1 MISDY
6 FLALLLALIQ
16 GLTEFLPVSSSAHLL
31 FPSLLFGAKD
41 FGIVFDISVHAG
53 TLAAV
58 MYFFKKDIQGLI
70 YAWMPWQK
78 TRSKEDFSLGLNLLV
93 ATLPIVLVGLLASDL
108 TESRSANINSIAWAN
123 LVFAGLLY
131 AAFKSSRQ
139 SKSLAELTLIA
150 ALIIGCFQALAVFPG
165 ASRSGMAITG
175 ALIIGLNIKD
185 TSKFAF
191 LLSIPTILGALVL
204 MLAKGAYSI
213 ELSDILI
220 MLTGF
225 IGSALIAFF
234 TIKSF
239 LQFVEKIGM
248 TPFVLYRVAL
258 GDGAFAYMIPPLVYA
273 AGIQQSLAEDTASN

>member
-1 MISDY
+1 MISDF

-58 MYFFKKDIQGLI
+58 IYYFKNEIQGLVH
-70 YAWMPWQK
+70 AWIPWTK
-78 TRSKEDFSLGLNLLV
+78 TRSKEYFSLGLNLLA
-93 ATLPIVLVGLLASDL
+93 ATLPIVLAGLTFSDL
-108 TESRSANINSIAWAN
+108 TDSRSSSINSIAWTN
-123 LVFAGLLY
+123 LIFAGILY
-131 AAFKSSRQ
+131 AAFKSSAQ
-139 SKSLAELTLIA
+139 SKSLTELTLFA

-175 ALIIGLNIKD
+175 ALIIGLNLKD
-185 TSKFAF
+185 ASKFAF
-191 LLSIPTILGALVL
+191 LLSIPTILGALIL
-204 MLAKGAYSI
+204 MLVKDAYSI
-213 ELSDILI
+213 ALSDMLI

-225 IGSALIAFF
+225 IGSALVAFI
-234 TIKSF
+234 TIRSF

-258 GDGAFAYMIPPLVYA
+258 GLV
-273 AGIQQSLAEDTASN
+273 LLLL

>member
-1 MISDY
+1 MMSDF

-58 MYFFKKDIQGLI
+58 IYYFKKEINGLI
-70 YAWMPWQK
+70 QAWLPWTK
-78 TRSKEDFSLGLNLLV
+78 NRNKENFSLGLYLLI
-93 ATLPIVLVGLLASDL
+93 ATLPIVVVGLLASDL
-108 TESRSANINSIAWAN
+108 AESRSANINSIAWAN
-123 LVFAGLLY
+123 LIFAGLLY
-131 AAFKSSRQ
+131 TAFKFSSQ
-139 SKSLAELTLIA
+139 SKSLTELTLFT

-175 ALIIGLNIKD
+175 ALIIGLNLKD
-185 TSKFAF
+185 TSRFAF
-191 LLSIPTILGALVL
+191 LLSIPTILGALTL

-213 ELSDILI
+213 ALSDMFI

-225 IGSALIAFF
+225 IGSAFIAFI
-234 TIKSF
+234 TIKGF
-239 LQFVEKIGM
+239 LHFVAKIGM

-258 GDGAFAYMIPPLVYA
+258 GIVLLL
-273 AGIQQSLAEDTASN
+273 I

>member
-1 MISDY
+1 MISDF

-41 FGIVFDISVHAG
+41 FGVAFDISVHAG
-53 TLAAV
+53 TLTAV
-58 MYFFKKDIQGLI
+58 IYFFKKEIQGLLQ
-70 YAWMPWQK
+70 AWNPL
-78 TRSKEDFSLGLNLLV
+78 TASRSKENFSLGFNLLI
-93 ATLPIVLVGLLASDL
+93 ATLPIVVVGLVASDVI
-108 TESRSANINSIAWAN
+108 ESRSSNIDSIAWAN

-131 AAFKSSRQ
+131 AAFKSSSQ
-139 SKSLAELTLIA
+139 SKSLSELTLFA

-175 ALIIGLNIKD
+175 ALIIGLNLKD

-213 ELSDILI
+213 ALSDMFL

-258 GDGAFAYMIPPLVYA
+258 GLVLL
-273 AGIQQSLAEDTASN
+273 LA

>member
-1 MISDY
+1 MISDF

-58 MYFFKKDIQGLI
+58 IYYFKKEVQGFLQ
-70 YAWMPWQK
+70 AWNPWTK
-78 TRSKEDFSLGLNLLV
+78 NRSAEDFSLGLNLFI
-93 ATLPIVLVGLLASDL
+93 ATLPIVLVGLLVSDL
-108 TESRSANINSIAWAN
+108 TESRSSNINSIAWAN

-131 AAFKSSRQ
+131 VAFKRSNQ
-139 SKSLAELTLIA
+139 SKSLTELTLFA

-185 TSKFAF
+185 TSRFAF
-191 LLSIPTILGALVL
+191 LLSIPTILGALIL
-204 MLAKGAYSI
+204 MLVKGAYAI
-213 ELSDILI
+213 ALSDMLI

-225 IGSALIAFF
+225 FGSAFIAFV
-234 TIKSF
+234 TIKGF
-239 LQFVEKIGM
+239 LRFVEKIGM

-258 GDGAFAYMIPPLVYA
+258 GILLLL
-273 AGIQQSLAEDTASN
+273 I

>member
-1 MISDY
+1 MISDF

-31 FPSLLFGAKD
+31 FPSLLFGARD

-58 MYFFKKDIQGLI
+58 IYYFKREIQGLFH
-70 YAWMPWQK
+70 AWMPWTK

-93 ATLPIVLVGLLASDL
+93 ATLPIVLVGLLVSDL
-108 TESRSANINSIAWAN
+108 TESRSANTNSIAWAN

-131 AAFKSSRQ
+131 AAFKRSTQ
-139 SKSLAELTLIA
+139 SKALTELTLFA
-150 ALIIGCFQALAVFPG
+150 ALVIGCFQALAVFPG

-185 TSKFAF
+185 TSRFAF
-191 LLSIPTILGALVL
+191 LLSIPTILGALIL
-204 MLAKGAYSI
+204 MLVKGAYAI
-213 ELSDILI
+213 ALSDMLI

-225 IGSALIAFF
+225 LGSAFIAFI
-234 TIKSF
+234 TIKGF

-258 GDGAFAYMIPPLVYA
+258 GILLLL
-273 AGIQQSLAEDTASN
+273 I

>member
-1 MISDY
+1 MISDF

-31 FPSLLFGAKD
+31 FPSLLFGVQD
-41 FGIVFDISVHAG
+41 FGIAFDISVHAG

-58 MYFFKKDIQGLI
+58 IYFFKKDIQGLLQ
-70 YAWMPWQK
+70 AWNPLTSYRNK
-78 TRSKEDFSLGLNLLV
+78 DDFSLGLNLLI
-93 ATLPIVLVGLLASDL
+93 ATLPIVVIGLLASDGV
-108 TESRSANINSIAWAN
+108 ESRSSNIDSIAWAN

-131 AAFKSSRQ
+131 GVFKFSSQ
-139 SKSLAELTLIA
+139 SKSLSELTLFA

-175 ALIIGLNIKD
+175 ALIIGLNLKD

-213 ELSDILI
+213 ALSDMLI

-239 LQFVEKIGM
+239 LKFVEKIGM

-258 GDGAFAYMIPPLVYA
+258 GLVLLL
-273 AGIQQSLAEDTASN
+273 I

>member
-108 TESRSANINSIAWAN
+108 SESRSANINSIAWAN

-131 AAFKSSRQ
+131 AAFKSSCQ
-139 SKSLAELTLIA
+139 SKSLTELTLIA

-175 ALIIGLNIKD
+175 ALIIGLNLKD

-213 ELSDILI
+213 ELSNILI

-258 GDGAFAYMIPPLVYA
+258 GVVLLLI
-273 AGIQQSLAEDTASN
+273 

>member
-1 MISDY
+1 MISDF

-53 TLAAV
+53 TLVAV
-58 MYFFKKDIQGLI
+58 IYYFKKEVQGLLQ
-70 YAWMPWQK
+70 AWNPWTK
-78 TRSKEDFSLGLNLLV
+78 NRSAEDFSLGLNLFI

-108 TESRSANINSIAWAN
+108 TESRSSNINSIAWVN

-131 AAFKSSRQ
+131 VAFKRSNQ
-139 SKSLAELTLIA
+139 SKSLTELTLFA

-185 TSKFAF
+185 TSRFAF
-191 LLSIPTILGALVL
+191 LLSIPTILGALIL
-204 MLAKGAYSI
+204 MLLKGAYAI
-213 ELSDILI
+213 ALSDMLI

-225 IGSALIAFF
+225 FGSAFIAVV
-234 TIKSF
+234 TIKGF
-239 LQFVEKIGM
+239 LRFVENIGM
-248 TPFVLYRVAL
+248 TPFVLYRVA
-258 GDGAFAYMIPPLVYA
+258 V
-273 AGIQQSLAEDTASN
+273 GILLLLI

>member
-1 MISDY
+1 MISDF

-31 FPSLLFGAKD
+31 FPSLLFGTKD

-58 MYFFKKDIQGLI
+58 IYYFKKEVQGLLQ
-70 YAWMPWQK
+70 AFNPWTK
-78 TRSKEDFSLGLNLLV
+78 NTSSEDFSLGLNILI

-108 TESRSANINSIAWAN
+108 TESRSSNTNSIAWAN

-131 AAFKSSRQ
+131 AAFKRSTQ
-139 SKSLAELTLIA
+139 SKSLTELTLFA
-150 ALIIGCFQALAVFPG
+150 ALIIGCFQAFAVFPG

-185 TSKFAF
+185 TSRFAF
-191 LLSIPTILGALVL
+191 LLSIPTILGALIL
-204 MLAKGAYSI
+204 MLVKGAYAI
-213 ELSDILI
+213 ALSDMLI

-225 IGSALIAFF
+225 LGSAFIAFF
-234 TIKSF
+234 TIKGF
-239 LQFVEKIGM
+239 LRFVEKIGM

-258 GDGAFAYMIPPLVYA
+258 GIVLLL
-273 AGIQQSLAEDTASN
+273 I

>member
-1 MISDY
+1 MISDF

-31 FPSLLFGAKD
+31 FPSLLFGVQD
-41 FGIVFDISVHAG
+41 FGIAFDISVHAG

-58 MYFFKKDIQGLI
+58 IYFFKKDIQGLLQ
-70 YAWMPWQK
+70 AWNPLTSSRNK
-78 TRSKEDFSLGLNLLV
+78 DDFSLGLNLLI
-93 ATLPIVLVGLLASDL
+93 ATLPIVVIGLLASDGV
-108 TESRSANINSIAWAN
+108 ESRSSNIDSIAWAN
-123 LVFAGLLY
+123 LVFACLLY
-131 AAFKSSRQ
+131 GVFKFSSQ
-139 SKSLAELTLIA
+139 SKSLSELTLFA

-175 ALIIGLNIKD
+175 ALIIGLNLKD

-213 ELSDILI
+213 ALSDMLI

-239 LQFVEKIGM
+239 LKFVEKIGM

-258 GDGAFAYMIPPLVYA
+258 GLVLLL
-273 AGIQQSLAEDTASN
+273 I

>member
-1 MISDY
+1 MISDF

-31 FPSLLFGAKD
+31 FPSLLFGARD

-58 MYFFKKDIQGLI
+58 IYYFKKEIQGLFH
-70 YAWMPWQK
+70 AWMPWTK

-93 ATLPIVLVGLLASDL
+93 ATLPIVLVGLLVSDL

-131 AAFKSSRQ
+131 AAFKRSTQ
-139 SKSLAELTLIA
+139 SKSLTELTLFA

-185 TSKFAF
+185 TSRFAF
-191 LLSIPTILGALVL
+191 LLSIPTILGALIL
-204 MLAKGAYSI
+204 MLAKGAYAI
-213 ELSDILI
+213 ALSDMLI

-225 IGSALIAFF
+225 FGSAFIAFI
-234 TIKSF
+234 TIKGF

-258 GDGAFAYMIPPLVYA
+258 GIVLL
-273 AGIQQSLAEDTASN
+273 II

>member
-1 MISDY
+1 MISDF

-31 FPSLLFGAKD
+31 FPSLLFGTKD

-53 TLAAV
+53 TLVAV
-58 MYFFKKDIQGLI
+58 IYYFKKELLELI
-70 YAWMPWQK
+70 RAWMPWTQS
-78 TRSKEDFSLGLNLLV
+78 RNKESFLLGLNLIV
-93 ATLPIVLVGLLASDL
+93 ATLPILLVGLIASDFA
-108 TESRSANINSIAWAN
+108 ESRSTNIDSIAWAN
-123 LVFAGLLY
+123 LIFAGLIY

-139 SKSLAELTLIA
+139 SKSLAELTLFA
-150 ALIIGCFQALAVFPG
+150 ALIIGCFQAFAIFPG

-175 ALIIGLNIKD
+175 ALIIGLNIRD
-185 TSKFAF
+185 TSRFAF

-204 MLAKGAYSI
+204 MVAKGAYSI
-213 ELSDILI
+213 SFSDMLV

-225 IGSALIAFF
+225 IGSAFIAFI

-248 TPFVLYRVAL
+248 TPFVIYRVAL
-258 GDGAFAYMIPPLVYA
+258 GALLLLI
-273 AGIQQSLAEDTASN
+273 

>member
-1 MISDY
+1 MISDF

-41 FGIVFDISVHAG
+41 FGVAFDISVHAG
-53 TLAAV
+53 TLTAV
-58 MYFFKKDIQGLI
+58 IYFFKKEIQGLLQ
-70 YAWMPWQK
+70 AWNPL
-78 TRSKEDFSLGLNLLV
+78 TASRSKENFSLGFNLLI
-93 ATLPIVLVGLLASDL
+93 ATLPIVVVGLVASDVI
-108 TESRSANINSIAWAN
+108 ESRSSNIDSIAWAN

-131 AAFKSSRQ
+131 AAFKSSNQ
-139 SKSLAELTLIA
+139 SKSLSELTLFA

-175 ALIIGLNIKD
+175 ALIIGLNLKD

-213 ELSDILI
+213 SLSDMFV

-258 GDGAFAYMIPPLVYA
+258 GLVLL
-273 AGIQQSLAEDTASN
+273 LA

>member
-1 MISDY
+1 MISDF

-58 MYFFKKDIQGLI
+58 IYYFKKEIQGLFH
-70 YAWMPWQK
+70 AWMPWAK

-93 ATLPIVLVGLLASDL
+93 ATLPIVLVGLLVSDL
-108 TESRSANINSIAWAN
+108 TESRSENTNSIAWAN

-131 AAFKSSRQ
+131 AAFKRSTQ
-139 SKSLAELTLIA
+139 SKALTELTLFA
-150 ALIIGCFQALAVFPG
+150 ALVIGCFQALAVFPG

-185 TSKFAF
+185 TSRFAF
-191 LLSIPTILGALVL
+191 LLSIPTILGALIL
-204 MLAKGAYSI
+204 MLVKGAYAI
-213 ELSDILI
+213 ALSDMLI

-225 IGSALIAFF
+225 LGSAFIAFI
-234 TIKSF
+234 TIKGF

-258 GDGAFAYMIPPLVYA
+258 GILLLL
-273 AGIQQSLAEDTASN
+273 I

>member
-1 MISDY
+1 MISDF

-41 FGIVFDISVHAG
+41 FGILFDISVHAG
-53 TLAAV
+53 TLVAV
-58 MYFFKKDIQGLI
+58 IYYFKKEVQGLLQ
-70 YAWMPWQK
+70 AWNPWTK
-78 TRSKEDFSLGLNLLV
+78 NRSAEDFSLGLNLFI

-108 TESRSANINSIAWAN
+108 TESRSSNINSIAWVN

-131 AAFKSSRQ
+131 VAFKRSNQ
-139 SKSLAELTLIA
+139 SKSLTELTLFA

-185 TSKFAF
+185 TSRFAF
-191 LLSIPTILGALVL
+191 LLSIPTILGAVIL
-204 MLAKGAYSI
+204 MLLKGAYAI
-213 ELSDILI
+213 ALSDILI

-225 IGSALIAFF
+225 FGSAFIAFV
-234 TIKSF
+234 TIKGF
-239 LQFVEKIGM
+239 LRFVEKIGM

-258 GDGAFAYMIPPLVYA
+258 GIVLLL
-273 AGIQQSLAEDTASN
+273 I